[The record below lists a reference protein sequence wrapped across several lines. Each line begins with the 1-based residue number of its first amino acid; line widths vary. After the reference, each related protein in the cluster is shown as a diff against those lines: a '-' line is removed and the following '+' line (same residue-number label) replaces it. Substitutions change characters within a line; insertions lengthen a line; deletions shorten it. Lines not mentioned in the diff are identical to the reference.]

1 MNIGELLNSLKGGA
15 FTPETLALALK
26 VIMDLSDGNARLS
39 AETRLE
45 LQAELDK
52 LTGGVL

>member
-1 MNIGELLNSLKGGA
+1 MNIGALLNLLKAGNLG
-15 FTPETLALALK
+15 PEALALAIK
-26 VIMDLSDGNARLS
+26 VIMDMNDGNARLS